1 LAGLL
6 SSAVKAGAEVMTET
20 IAMGAENTPDGVKVL
35 VRGKSG
41 EQTLEAR
48 AAIACGYQ
56 AVKAI
61 EKEFNGQKGYP
72 EYINWWQQAFA
83 FNTPE
88 YAKTLGLLHSL
99 HSICS
104 DEDIDYIYNLFR
116 DRIGIPVNM
125 VARNLELI
133 KEGRPELY
141 EKLTNL

>member
-1 LAGLL
+1 MLTPIREPVAGNVVIVGDAAAPAETWIQG
-6 SSAVKAGAEVMTET
+6 AV
-20 IAMGAENTPDGVKVL
+20 AMA
-35 VRGKSG
+35 
-41 EQTLEAR
+41 
-48 AAIACGYQ
+48 YQ

-72 EYINWWQQAFA
+72 EYLNWWQQAFA
-83 FNTPE
+83 FNTPV
-88 YAKTLGLLHSL
+88 YTKTLGMLHPL

-104 DEDIDYIYNLFR
+104 DEDIDYIHNLFR
-116 DRIGIPVNM
+116 DKIGIPVMM